1 MEKEAINAE
10 MENKALQKEL
20 KLNASL
26 CKKLIGKHKLHSEKL
41 SKLKLVKEVSET
53 GELVQKKQILDVKKT
68 KETLQRYLNYFINKI
83 IKIIITLFLSFT
95 FTVNVKRSQTII

>member
-20 KLNASL
+20 KSNASL

-53 GELVQKKQILDVKKT
+53 GELMQKKQILDVKKT
-68 KETLQRYLNYFINKI
+68 KATLQRYLNFFINKI
-83 IKIIITLFLSFT
+83 IKIILNLSISFT
-95 FTVNVKRSQTII
+95 LTVNVKRSKKII